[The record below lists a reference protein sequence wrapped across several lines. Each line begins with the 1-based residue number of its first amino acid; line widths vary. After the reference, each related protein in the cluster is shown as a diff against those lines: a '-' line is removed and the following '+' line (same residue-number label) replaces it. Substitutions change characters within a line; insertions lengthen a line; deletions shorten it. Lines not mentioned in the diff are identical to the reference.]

1 MDGKLY
7 QGVGSNKSLARATA
21 AERALQSFVPPPPPP
36 KDAAATAAAAEAEEN
51 DSAAEAPED
60 ETPWSALA
68 SFALHRLFCDWRQ
81 GRVGA
86 PLSLEAAGPPLGA
99 ETTASAGQTAAS
111 AGETAAPATTAPGP
125 AAAKNNSAAGT
136 DGAAKVVKPF
146 PVSFR

>member
-21 AERALQSFVPPPPPP
+21 AERALQSFVPSHPPLRY
-36 KDAAATAAAAEAEEN
+36 AAVTATEAEGN
-51 DSAAEAPED
+51 DSAAEVPED

-111 AGETAAPATTAPGP
+111 AGETAAPATTAPAP
-125 AAAKNNSAAGT
+125 AAAKSNSAAGT
-136 DGAAKVVKPF
+136 DGAAKVVKPP